1 MKRISIVLGR
11 IGTVLL
17 ATCLALTILLLIPPA
32 SISPV
37 SFGMPSNYIDYTLTP
52 KSFILINLPF
62 TLNPQFF
69 IKAQLSTNNTVGF
82 YIIDLPRENRQIIE
96 TGNLTEFKALM
107 MNENVHVM
115 MNKTFDSGNFTI
127 EFTPDGLL
135 NASFII
141 VNKNLYAAKV
151 NYEIELLAYIA
162 PNVRVIP
169 VITYLSPIGAIF
181 TGQWVFIELKNR
193 KREKLA

>member
-11 IGTVLL
+11 TGTVLL

-37 SFGMPSNYIDYTLTP
+37 SFGMPSNHVDRTLTP
-52 KSFILINLPF
+52 KSFILINLPL
-62 TLNPQFF
+62 TLNPQFS
-69 IKAQLSTNNTVGF
+69 IKAQLSTNNTVEF

-96 TGNLTEFKALM
+96 IGNLTEFKALM
-107 MNENVHVM
+107 TNENVHVM

-141 VNKNLYAAKV
+141 VNENLYAAKV
-151 NYEIELLAYIA
+151 NYKIELLVYIA

-169 VITYLSPIGAIF
+169 IITYLSPMGAIF
-181 TGQWVFIELKNR
+181 TGQWVFIKLKNR
-193 KREKLA
+193 KRKS

>member
-1 MKRISIVLGR
+1 MKRISTVLGR
-11 IGTVLL
+11 TGTVLL

-32 SISPV
+32 SISPG
-37 SFGMPSNYIDYTLTP
+37 FRIPSNVDYTLMP
-52 KSFILINLPF
+52 KSFMLINLPF
-62 TLNPQFF
+62 SLNPQFS
-69 IKAQLSTNNTVGF
+69 IKVQLSTNNTIEF
-82 YIIDLPRENRQIIE
+82 SIIDLPQKNIGQIIE
-96 TGNLTEFKALM
+96 IGNLTEFKALM

-151 NYEIELLAYIA
+151 NYKIELLAYIA

-193 KREKLA
+193 KKKS

>member
-11 IGTVLL
+11 TGTVLL

-32 SISPV
+32 SISPG
-37 SFGMPSNYIDYTLTP
+37 FRIPSNVDYTLMP
-52 KSFILINLPF
+52 KSFMLINLPF
-62 TLNPQFF
+62 SLNPQFS
-69 IKAQLSTNNTVGF
+69 IKVQLSTNNTVEF
-82 YIIDLPRENRQIIE
+82 SIVDLPRENIGQIIE
-96 TGNLTEFKALM
+96 IGNLTEFKALM
-107 MNENVHVM
+107 MDENVHVM

-141 VNKNLYAAKV
+141 VNKNLYAAKI

-193 KREKLA
+193 KRKS

>member
-11 IGTVLL
+11 TGTVLL

-32 SISPV
+32 SISPG
-37 SFGMPSNYIDYTLTP
+37 FRIPSNVDYTLMP
-52 KSFILINLPF
+52 KSFMLINLPF
-62 TLNPQFF
+62 SLNPQFSV
-69 IKAQLSTNNTVGF
+69 KVQLSTNNTVEF
-82 YIIDLPRENRQIIE
+82 SIVDLPRENRQIIE
-96 TGNLTEFKALM
+96 MGNLTEFKALM
-107 MNENVHVM
+107 MDENVHVM
-115 MNKTFDSGNFTI
+115 MNETFDSGNFTI
-127 EFTPDGLL
+127 EFTPNGLL

-162 PNVRVIP
+162 PNVRVIL

-181 TGQWVFIELKNR
+181 TGQWIFIELKNR
-193 KREKLA
+193 KRKS

>member
-37 SFGMPSNYIDYTLTP
+37 SSGIPSNIDYTLTP
-52 KSFILINLPF
+52 KSFILINLPL

-69 IKAQLSTNNTVGF
+69 IKVQLSTNNTVEF
-82 YIIDLPRENRQIIE
+82 YIIDLPRENIRQIIE
-96 TGNLTEFKALM
+96 IGNLTEFKALM

-127 EFTPDGLL
+127 EFTPEGLL
-135 NASFII
+135 NSSFII

-151 NYEIELLAYIA
+151 NYKTELLAYIA
-162 PNVRVIP
+162 PNVRIIP

-193 KREKLA
+193 RREKLA

>member
-11 IGTVLL
+11 TGTVLL

-52 KSFILINLPF
+52 KSFILINLPL
-62 TLNPQFF
+62 TLNPQFS
-69 IKAQLSTNNTVGF
+69 IKAQLSTNNTVDF

-96 TGNLTEFKALM
+96 IGNLTEFKALM
-107 MNENVHVM
+107 TNENVRVM
-115 MNKTFDSGNFTI
+115 MNETFHSGNFTI

-151 NYEIELLAYIA
+151 NYKIELLVYIA

-169 VITYLSPIGAIF
+169 VIIYLSPIGAIF

-193 KREKLA
+193 KRKS

>member
-11 IGTVLL
+11 TGTVLL

-52 KSFILINLPF
+52 KSFILINLPL
-62 TLNPQFF
+62 TLNPQFS
-69 IKAQLSTNNTVGF
+69 IKAQLSTNNPVEF

-107 MNENVHVM
+107 INENVHVM

-141 VNKNLYAAKV
+141 VNKNLYSAKV
-151 NYEIELLAYIA
+151 NYKIELLVYIA

-193 KREKLA
+193 KRKS

>member
-1 MKRISIVLGR
+1 MKRISTVLGR
-11 IGTVLL
+11 TGTVLL

-32 SISPV
+32 SISPG
-37 SFGMPSNYIDYTLTP
+37 FRIPSNVDYTLMP
-52 KSFILINLPF
+52 KSFMLINLPF
-62 TLNPQFF
+62 SLNPQFS
-69 IKAQLSTNNTVGF
+69 IKVQLSTNNTIEFSIV
-82 YIIDLPRENRQIIE
+82 DLPRENIGQIIE
-96 TGNLTEFKALM
+96 IGNLTEFKTLM
-107 MNENVHVM
+107 MDENVHVM

-127 EFTPDGLL
+127 EFTPNGLI

-162 PNVRVIP
+162 PNVRVIL

>member
-11 IGTVLL
+11 TGTILL

-32 SISPV
+32 SISPG
-37 SFGMPSNYIDYTLTP
+37 FGIPSNVEYTLMP
-52 KSFILINLPF
+52 KSFMLINLPF
-62 TLNPQFF
+62 SLNPQFS
-69 IKAQLSTNNTVGF
+69 IKVQLSTNNTVEF
-82 YIIDLPRENRQIIE
+82 SIVDLPRENIGQIIE
-96 TGNLTEFKALM
+96 IGNLTEFKALM
-107 MNENVHVM
+107 MNENIHVM
-115 MNKTFDSGNFTI
+115 MNETFDSGNFTI
-127 EFTPDGLL
+127 EFTPGGLL

-141 VNKNLYAAKV
+141 VNKNLYAAKI

-193 KREKLA
+193 KRKS

>member
-11 IGTVLL
+11 TGTVLL

-52 KSFILINLPF
+52 KSFILINLPL
-62 TLNPQFF
+62 TLNPQFS
-69 IKAQLSTNNTVGF
+69 IKAQLSTNNPVDF
-82 YIIDLPRENRQIIE
+82 YIIDLLRENRQIIE
-96 TGNLTEFKALM
+96 IGNLTEFKALM
-107 MNENVHVM
+107 TNENVHVM
-115 MNKTFDSGNFTI
+115 MNKTFDNGNFTI

-151 NYEIELLAYIA
+151 NYKIELLVYIA
-162 PNVRVIP
+162 PNVRVTP

-193 KREKLA
+193 KRKS

>member
-17 ATCLALTILLLIPPA
+17 AACLALTILLLITPA

-37 SFGMPSNYIDYTLTP
+37 SFGMPSNHVDCTLTP
-52 KSFILINLPF
+52 KSFILINLPL
-62 TLNPQFF
+62 TLNPQFS
-69 IKAQLSTNNTVGF
+69 IKAQLSTNNPVEF

-127 EFTPDGLL
+127 EFTPDGLI

-181 TGQWVFIELKNR
+181 TGQWIFIELKNR
-193 KREKLA
+193 KRKS

>member
-37 SFGMPSNYIDYTLTP
+37 SSGIPSNIDYTLTP
-52 KSFILINLPF
+52 KSFILINLPL

-69 IKAQLSTNNTVGF
+69 IKVQLSTNNTVEF
-82 YIIDLPRENRQIIE
+82 YIIDLPRENIRQIIE
-96 TGNLTEFKALM
+96 VGNLTEFKALM

-127 EFTPDGLL
+127 EFTPEGLL
-135 NASFII
+135 NSSFII

-151 NYEIELLAYIA
+151 NYKTELLAYIA
-162 PNVRVIP
+162 PNVRIIP
-169 VITYLSPIGAIF
+169 VITYLSPMGAIF
-181 TGQWVFIELKNR
+181 TGQWVFIKLKNR
-193 KREKLA
+193 KRKS

>member
-11 IGTVLL
+11 TRTVLL

-32 SISPV
+32 SISPG
-37 SFGMPSNYIDYTLTP
+37 FGIPSNVEYTLMP
-52 KSFILINLPF
+52 KSFMLINLPF
-62 TLNPQFF
+62 SLNPQFS
-69 IKAQLSTNNTVGF
+69 IKVQLSTNNTVEF
-82 YIIDLPRENRQIIE
+82 SIVDLPQKNIGQIIE
-96 TGNLTEFKALM
+96 IGNLTEFKALM
-107 MNENVHVM
+107 MNENIHVM
-115 MNKTFDSGNFTI
+115 MNETFDSGNFTI
-127 EFTPDGLL
+127 EFTPSGLL

-181 TGQWVFIELKNR
+181 TGQWIFIELKNR
-193 KREKLA
+193 KRKS

>member
-11 IGTVLL
+11 TGTVLL
-17 ATCLALTILLLIPPA
+17 AICLALTILLLIPPA
-32 SISPV
+32 SISPWFIIPRYV
-37 SFGMPSNYIDYTLTP
+37 EYTLMP
-52 KSFILINLPF
+52 KSFMLINLPF
-62 TLNPQFF
+62 SLNPQFS
-69 IKAQLSTNNTVGF
+69 IKVQLSTNNTIEF
-82 YIIDLPRENRQIIE
+82 SIIDLPRENIGQIIE
-96 TGNLTEFKALM
+96 KGNLTEFKALM
-107 MNENVHVM
+107 MDENVHVM
-115 MNKTFDSGNFTI
+115 MNETFDGGNFTI
-127 EFTPDGLL
+127 EFTPSGLL

-181 TGQWVFIELKNR
+181 TGQWIFIELKNR
-193 KREKLA
+193 KRKS

>member
-1 MKRISIVLGR
+1 MKTISIVLGR
-11 IGTVLL
+11 TGTILL

-32 SISPV
+32 SISPG
-37 SFGMPSNYIDYTLTP
+37 FGIPSNVEYTLMP
-52 KSFILINLPF
+52 KSFMLINLPF
-62 TLNPQFF
+62 SLNPQFS
-69 IKAQLSTNNTVGF
+69 IKVQLSTNNTIEFSIV
-82 YIIDLPRENRQIIE
+82 DLPRENRQIIE
-96 TGNLTEFKALM
+96 IGNSTEFKALM
-107 MNENVHVM
+107 TNENVHVM

-181 TGQWVFIELKNR
+181 TGQWIFIELKNR
-193 KREKLA
+193 KRKS

>member
-11 IGTVLL
+11 TGTVLL

-32 SISPV
+32 SISPG
-37 SFGMPSNYIDYTLTP
+37 FRIPSNVDYTLMP
-52 KSFILINLPF
+52 KSFMLINLPF
-62 TLNPQFF
+62 SLNPQFS
-69 IKAQLSTNNTVGF
+69 IKVQLSTNNTVEF
-82 YIIDLPRENRQIIE
+82 SIVDLPRENIGQIIE
-96 TGNLTEFKALM
+96 IGNLTEFKALM
-107 MNENVHVM
+107 MDENVHVM

-127 EFTPDGLL
+127 EYTPNGLL

-141 VNKNLYAAKV
+141 VNKNLYAAKI

-181 TGQWVFIELKNR
+181 TGQWIFIELKNR
-193 KREKLA
+193 KRKS

>member
-1 MKRISIVLGR
+1 MKRINIVLGR

-37 SFGMPSNYIDYTLTP
+37 SSGIPSNIDYTLTP
-52 KSFILINLPF
+52 KSFILINLPLS
-62 TLNPQFF
+62 LNPQSS
-69 IKAQLSTNNTVGF
+69 IKTQLSTNNPVEF
-82 YIIDLPRENRQIIE
+82 YIIDLPRDIGQIIE

-115 MNKTFDSGNFTI
+115 MNETFDSGNFTI
-127 EFTPDGLL
+127 EFTPNGLL
-135 NASFII
+135 NDSFII

-181 TGQWVFIELKNR
+181 TGQWIFIELKNR
-193 KREKLA
+193 KRKS

>member
-37 SFGMPSNYIDYTLTP
+37 SSGIPSNIDYTLTP
-52 KSFILINLPF
+52 KSFILINLPL

-69 IKAQLSTNNTVGF
+69 IKVQLSTNNTVDF
-82 YIIDLPRENRQIIE
+82 YIIDLPRENIRQIIE
-96 TGNLTEFKALM
+96 IGNLTEFKALM
-107 MNENVHVM
+107 TNENVHVM

-127 EFTPDGLL
+127 EFTPEGLL
-135 NASFII
+135 NTSFII

-151 NYEIELLAYIA
+151 NYKTELLAYIA
-162 PNVRVIP
+162 PNVRIIP

-181 TGQWVFIELKNR
+181 TGQWVFIELENR
-193 KREKLA
+193 KRKS

>member
-1 MKRISIVLGR
+1 MKRISIALGR
-11 IGTVLL
+11 TGAVLL

-52 KSFILINLPF
+52 KSFMLINLPL
-62 TLNPQFF
+62 TLNPQFS
-69 IKAQLSTNNTVGF
+69 IKVQLSTNNTVEF

-96 TGNLTEFKALM
+96 IGNLTEFKALM

-115 MNKTFDSGNFTI
+115 VNKTFDSGNFTI

-151 NYEIELLAYIA
+151 NYKIELLVYIA

-169 VITYLSPIGAIF
+169 VLTYLSPIGAIF

-193 KREKLA
+193 KS

>member
-11 IGTVLL
+11 TGTVLL

-52 KSFILINLPF
+52 KSFILINLPL
-62 TLNPQFF
+62 TLNPQFS
-69 IKAQLSTNNTVGF
+69 IKAQLSTNNTVEF

-107 MNENVHVM
+107 INENVHVM

-151 NYEIELLAYIA
+151 NYKIELLAYIA
-162 PNVRVIP
+162 PNVRVVP
-169 VITYLSPIGAIF
+169 VIIYLSPMGAIF

-193 KREKLA
+193 KKKS

>member
-37 SFGMPSNYIDYTLTP
+37 SSGIPSNIDYTLTP
-52 KSFILINLPF
+52 KSFILINLPL

-69 IKAQLSTNNTVGF
+69 IKVQLSTNNTVEF
-82 YIIDLPRENRQIIE
+82 YIIDLPRENIRQIIE
-96 TGNLTEFKALM
+96 IGNLTEFKALM

-127 EFTPDGLL
+127 EFTPEGLL
-135 NASFII
+135 NSSFII

-151 NYEIELLAYIA
+151 NYKTELLAYIA
-162 PNVRVIP
+162 PNVRIIP

-193 KREKLA
+193 KRKS